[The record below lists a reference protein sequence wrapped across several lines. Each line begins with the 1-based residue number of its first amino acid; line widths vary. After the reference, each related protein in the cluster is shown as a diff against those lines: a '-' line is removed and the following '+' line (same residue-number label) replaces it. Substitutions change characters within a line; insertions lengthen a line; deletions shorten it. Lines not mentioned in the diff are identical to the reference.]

1 MVPPSVFD
9 ERFDSPCGL
18 FDGGVFADSRRRFV
32 GVFGAFGLLVT
43 LVWLYIEILN
53 ILAKVNNRN

>member
-18 FDGGVFADSRRRFV
+18 FDGGVFADFRRRFV
-32 GVFGAFGLLVT
+32 GVFGAFGLFSINGKT
-43 LVWLYIEILN
+43 LRTLHMIISL
-53 ILAKVNNRN
+53 